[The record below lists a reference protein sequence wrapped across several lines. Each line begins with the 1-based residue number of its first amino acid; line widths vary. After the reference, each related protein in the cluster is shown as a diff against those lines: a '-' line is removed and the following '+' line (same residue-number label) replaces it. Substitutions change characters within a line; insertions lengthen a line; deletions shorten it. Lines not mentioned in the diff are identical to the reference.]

1 MAVATP
7 TMLPVPTRP
16 DKAMAKAWNEV
27 MPVFC
32 VLSVENSKRAISPK
46 RRTCTKRVPKE
57 KYNPAKRH
65 KNTKAGLHT
74 QPFTVLMI
82 FSIISS
88 YLLPPV
94 VPERP
99 LPEFPLEELLEELLE
114 DPLELLL
121 EELEV
126 PERLLSDE
134 LERLVLLE
142 VPERPLLLVPELLE
156 LLPEVLPERL
166 TLLEEPRV
174 EELELLLEELEL
186 LLEVPSERLTLL
198 EVPERPL
205 SLPALFVLLE
215 PGVVLPVPVLG
226 RIVAP
231 PLLLLED
238 PGVLLL
244 LFTAPLELILPG
256 VLLPGR
262 TTVASE

>member
-1 MAVATP
+1 
-7 TMLPVPTRP
+7 MLPVPTRP

-57 KYNPAKRH
+57 KYSPAKRH

-99 LPEFPLEELLEELLE
+99 LLELPLEELLEE
-114 DPLELLL
+114 PLELLL

-142 VPERPLLLVPELLE
+142 DPERPLLLVPELLE

-174 EELELLLEELEL
+174 EELLEELELLLEELEL

-226 RIVAP
+226 RIAAP

-244 LFTAPLELILPG
+244 LFTAPLVLMLPG

>member
-1 MAVATP
+1 
-7 TMLPVPTRP
+7 MLPVPTRP

-57 KYNPAKRH
+57 KYSPAKRH

-99 LPEFPLEELLEELLE
+99 LLELPLEELLD

-142 VPERPLLLVPELLE
+142 VPERPLLLELLE

-166 TLLEEPRV
+166 TLLDEPRV
-174 EELELLLEELEL
+174 EELLEELELLLEV

-215 PGVVLPVPVLG
+215 PGVLLPVPVLG
-226 RIVAP
+226 RIAAP

-244 LFTAPLELILPG
+244 FTAPLVLMLPG